1 MNRPIATLCLL
12 LLTAACNTP
21 PRPVDLDPA
30 IRGEVR
36 DALAGRQD
44 GAAGRAPDLTL
55 LPPLRMEMPQVEG
68 RPIDPRF
75 DLSVN
80 NAPAPQVFMSIV
92 SGTRYSMLL
101 NPEVTGNISVHLKD
115 VTVAEALDSLRE
127 LYGYEYRMDG
137 TRIFV
142 QPAGLQTRIFRVNY
156 LVGQRKGTSELRV
169 QSGSLADTVSP
180 AGTPAPAPATSSA
193 PTPLA
198 PGTQTFGGGPNRSLD
213 STRVSTSTLSDF
225 WSDLRAALTSIIG
238 VSGGRNVIVTPHSGV
253 VLVRAFP
260 QELRAVEHY
269 LRETRLSVER
279 QVMLEAKVIE
289 VTLSDDFQSGINWAL
304 FRTHASP
311 RGSIGQFSNN
321 TTLGVSG
328 AAATINSPPLTA
340 NPGLGTIAAASTQ
353 AAAAGTVGAGA
364 VFGLAVQSSNFAALL
379 AFLDSQGSTQVL
391 SSPRIATLNNQ
402 KAVLKVG
409 TDEFFVTNVATVT
422 TTTGTTTQQ
431 TPTVTV
437 APFFSGIMLDVTPQ
451 IDDGTTITLHVH
463 PSISSVTENPT
474 VVDLGGTIPP
484 ITLPLPKSAVNETDT
499 VVRVTDGNIVAIG
512 GLMSMGRSDSRTGIP
527 GVADANPLLRNT
539 NNQLRK
545 REIVILLKPTIIQ
558 GESSWSQDLRDTQ
571 RRLESFIPLRPA
583 PEARPQ

>member
-1 MNRPIATLCLL
+1 MNRPIVTLCLL
-12 LLTAACNTP
+12 MLTAACNTP
-21 PRPVDLDPA
+21 PRPVDVDPA

-36 DALAGRQD
+36 DALAGRRD
-44 GAAGRAPDLTL
+44 GAAAKVPDLTL

-80 NAPAPQVFMSIV
+80 NAPAQQVFMSIV

-101 NPEVTGNISVHLKD
+101 NPEVTGNITVNLKD
-115 VTVAEALDSLRE
+115 VTVIEALDSLRE

-156 LVGQRKGTSELRV
+156 LVGQRKGSSELRV
-169 QSGSLADTVSP
+169 QSGSLADTSNPV
-180 AGTPAPAPATSSA
+180 GAPAQATAAA
-193 PTPLA
+193 PQPPV
-198 PGTQTFGGGPNRSLD
+198 PGTQTFGGGTNRSLD
-213 STRVSTSTLSDF
+213 STRISTTTLSDF
-225 WSDLRAALTSIIG
+225 WSELRAALTSIIG
-238 VSGGRNVIVTPHSGV
+238 ASGGRNVIVTPHSGLV
-253 VLVRAFP
+253 VVRAFP
-260 QELRAVEHY
+260 EELRAVEQY
-269 LRETRLSVER
+269 LRETRLSIER

-304 FRTHASP
+304 FRTNASP
-311 RGSIGQFSNN
+311 RGAFGQLSNN
-321 TTLGVSG
+321 TTLGTSG
-328 AAATINSPPLTA
+328 GSATINSPPLTA
-340 NPGLGTIAAASTQ
+340 NPGLGTIAAATTQ
-353 AAAAGTVGAGA
+353 ASTTGAA
-364 VFGLAVQSSNFAALL
+364 VFGIAVQSSNFAALL
-379 AFLDSQGSTQVL
+379 AFLDSQGTTQVL

-451 IDDGTTITLHVH
+451 IDDGTSITLHVH

-474 VVDLGGTIPP
+474 VVDLGGTIPS
-484 ITLPLPKSAVNETDT
+484 ITLPLPKSAVNESDT

-512 GLMSMGRSDSRTGIP
+512 GLMSMGRRDSRTGIP
-527 GVADANPLLRNT
+527 GIADANPLFRNT
-539 NNQLRK
+539 DNQLRK
-545 REIVILLKPTIIQ
+545 REIVILIKPTIIQ
-558 GESSWSQDLRDTQ
+558 GDATWGQDLRDTQ
-571 RRLESFIPLRPA
+571 QRLERFIPLRPA
-583 PEARPQ
+583 PDAKPQ

>member
-1 MNRPIATLCLL
+1 MNRPIVTLCLL
-12 LLTAACNTP
+12 MLTAACNTP
-21 PRPVDLDPA
+21 PRPVDVDPA

-36 DALAGRQD
+36 DALAGRRD
-44 GAAGRAPDLTL
+44 GAAAKVPDLTL

-80 NAPAPQVFMSIV
+80 NAPAQQVFMSIV

-101 NPEVTGNISVHLKD
+101 NPEVTGNITVNLKD
-115 VTVAEALDSLRE
+115 VTVIEALDSLRE

-156 LVGQRKGTSELRV
+156 LVGQRKGSSELRV
-169 QSGSLADTVSP
+169 QSGSLADTSNPV
-180 AGTPAPAPATSSA
+180 GAPAQATAAA
-193 PTPLA
+193 PQPPV
-198 PGTQTFGGGPNRSLD
+198 PGTQTLGGGTNRSLD
-213 STRVSTSTLSDF
+213 STRISTTTLSDF
-225 WSDLRAALTSIIG
+225 WSELRAALTSIIG
-238 VSGGRNVIVTPHSGV
+238 ASGGRNVIVTPHSGLV
-253 VLVRAFP
+253 VVRAFP
-260 QELRAVEHY
+260 EELRAVEQY
-269 LRETRLSVER
+269 LRETRLSIER

-304 FRTHASP
+304 FRTNASP
-311 RGSIGQFSNN
+311 RGAFGQLSNN
-321 TTLGVSG
+321 TTLGTSG
-328 AAATINSPPLTA
+328 GSATINSPPLTA
-340 NPGLGTIAAASTQ
+340 NPGLGTIAAATTQ
-353 AAAAGTVGAGA
+353 ASTTGAA
-364 VFGLAVQSSNFAALL
+364 VFGIAVQSSNFAALL
-379 AFLDSQGSTQVL
+379 AFLDSQGTTQVL

-451 IDDGTTITLHVH
+451 IDDGTSITLHVH
-463 PSISSVTENPT
+463 PSISTVTENPT
-474 VVDLGGTIPP
+474 VVDLGGTIPS
-484 ITLPLPKSAVNETDT
+484 ITLPLPKSAVNESDT

-512 GLMSMGRSDSRTGIP
+512 GLMSMGRRDSRTGIP
-527 GVADANPLLRNT
+527 GIADANPLFRNT
-539 NNQLRK
+539 DNQLRK
-545 REIVILLKPTIIQ
+545 REIVILIKPTIIQ
-558 GESSWSQDLRDTQ
+558 GDATWGQDLRDTQ
-571 RRLESFIPLRPA
+571 QRLERFIPLRPA
-583 PEARPQ
+583 PDAKPQ

>member
-1 MNRPIATLCLL
+1 MNRPIVTLCLL
-12 LLTAACNTP
+12 MLTAACNTP
-21 PRPVDLDPA
+21 PRPVDVDPA
-30 IRGEVR
+30 IRGEMR
-36 DALAGRQD
+36 DALAGRRD
-44 GAAGRAPDLTL
+44 GAAAKVPDLTL

-80 NAPAPQVFMSIV
+80 NAPAQQVFMSIV

-101 NPEVTGNISVHLKD
+101 NPEVTGNISVNLKD

-156 LVGQRKGTSELRV
+156 LVGQRKGSSELRV
-169 QSGSLADTVSP
+169 QSGSLADTSNPV
-180 AGTPAPAPATSSA
+180 GAPAQATVGA
-193 PTPLA
+193 PQPPV
-198 PGTQTFGGGPNRSLD
+198 PGTQTFGGGTNRSLD
-213 STRVSTSTLSDF
+213 STRISTTTLSDF
-225 WSDLRAALTSIIG
+225 WSELRAALTSIIG
-238 VSGGRNVIVTPHSGV
+238 ASGGRNVIVTPHSGLV
-253 VLVRAFP
+253 VVRAFP
-260 QELRAVEHY
+260 EELRAVEQY
-269 LRETRLSVER
+269 LRETRLSIER

-304 FRTHASP
+304 FRTNASP
-311 RGSIGQFSNN
+311 RGAFGQLSNN
-321 TTLGVSG
+321 TTLGTSG
-328 AAATINSPPLTA
+328 GSATINSPPLTA
-340 NPGLGTIAAASTQ
+340 NPGLGTIAAATTQ
-353 AAAAGTVGAGA
+353 ASTTGAA
-364 VFGLAVQSSNFAALL
+364 VFGIAVQSSNFAALL
-379 AFLDSQGSTQVL
+379 AFLDSQGTTQVL

-451 IDDGTTITLHVH
+451 IDDGTSITLHVH
-463 PSISSVTENPT
+463 PSISTVTENPT
-474 VVDLGGTIPP
+474 VVDLGGTIPS
-484 ITLPLPKSAVNETDT
+484 ITLPLPKSAVNESDT

-512 GLMSMGRSDSRTGIP
+512 GLMSMGRRDSRTGIP
-527 GVADANPLLRNT
+527 GIADANPLFRNT
-539 NNQLRK
+539 DNQLRK
-545 REIVILLKPTIIQ
+545 REIVILIKPTIIQ
-558 GESSWSQDLRDTQ
+558 GDATWGQDLRDTQ
-571 RRLESFIPLRPA
+571 QRLERFIPLRPA
-583 PEARPQ
+583 PDAKPQ